1 MNARTLETTVG
12 IINLSEREV
21 LTEEIEMYFHVESF
35 SKGWQEIIFEKI
47 EEKKQSWDKDFLEKH
62 GVRWSKKGIDIICKT
77 LMICVQNRKITY
89 KFIVC
94 FVDKEDEHLD
104 DDVEIYVDL
113 SMYEAELLQ
122 EVKNA
127 VLEKFF

>member
-1 MNARTLETTVG
+1 MNKRTLETTVG
-12 IINLSEREV
+12 VINLSEREV
-21 LTEEIEMYFHVESF
+21 LAEEIEVYFDVESF
-35 SKGWQEIIFEKI
+35 SKEWQEIIFEKI

-62 GVRWSKKGIDIICKT
+62 GVRWSEKGIDIICKT
-77 LMICVQNRKITY
+77 LMICFQNRKITY

-94 FVDKEDEHLD
+94 FVDKEDKHLD
-104 DDVEIYVDL
+104 DDAEIYVDL
-113 SMYEAELLQ
+113 SEYEEEMLK